1 MGSTRPPVGV
11 ALSLLAAIA
20 ALIVGC
26 GGSSG
31 DADRSSSSA
40 DTTAG
45 ASKATAAEAVTIRDF
60 VYEPETISVP
70 VGTTLSVDNRDSAPH
85 TVTSKQSGAFES
97 GTIDG
102 GKSGEV
108 TLQEPGTFAYYC
120 LFHPFMKGAVIVE

>member
-20 ALIVGC
+20 ALIAGC

-45 ASKATAAEAVTIRDF
+45 ASKAAAAVTIRDF
-60 VYEPETISVP
+60 VYEPATISVP
-70 VGTTLSVDNRDSAPH
+70 VGTTLSFANRDSAPH

-108 TLQEPGTFAYYC
+108 TLKKAGTFAYYC
-120 LFHPFMKGAVIVE
+120 LFHPFMKGTIIAR